1 MKTKILKFVLPVF
14 AVLVAVSFAFATK
27 STSDSQLGHYLDP
40 FLGWQSIVVGPE
52 CGFDGEVPCK
62 YMGKQLYSQQDT
74 DSQEFRKH

>member
-27 STSDSQLGHYLDP
+27 STSVDQIGHYYEPL
-40 FLGWQSIVVGPE
+40 LGWQSIVVGSE

-62 YMGKQLYSQQDT
+62 YMGKQLYSQRDT
-74 DSQEFRKH
+74 SSQEFRKH